1 MITVILSLIS
11 TVMYMFM
18 IISLILVSW
27 VTVFPPKGQAIKGLM
42 LASAF
47 AALGT
52 WVVQLVLLL
61 SLPAL

>member
-1 MITVILSLIS
+1 
-11 TVMYMFM
+11 MYMFM

-27 VTVFPPKGQAIKGLM
+27 ATVFPPKGQAIKGLM